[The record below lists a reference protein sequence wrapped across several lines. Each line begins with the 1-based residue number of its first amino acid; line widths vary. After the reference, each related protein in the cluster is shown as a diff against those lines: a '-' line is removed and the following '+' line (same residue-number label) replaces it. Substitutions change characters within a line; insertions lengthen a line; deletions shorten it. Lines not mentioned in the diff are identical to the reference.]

1 MDVVLT
7 IEGQRALLVV
17 NVGAVLDNI
26 NIIEEKLM
34 DVMVSGATRLE
45 IDFTECRQVSGTFIG
60 KLMAFH
66 SNYTEKNGEVEIV
79 KCSKLVNDLFVLI
92 KLDKVIKVLVKG

>member
-7 IEGQRALLVV
+7 IEGQTAFLAV
-17 NVGAVLDNI
+17 NVATVLDNI

-45 IDFTECRQVSGTFIG
+45 IDFTECPQVSGTFIG
-60 KLMAFH
+60 KLIAFH
-66 SNYTEKNGEVEIV
+66 SNFAEKNGEIEIV
-79 KCSKLVNDLFVLI
+79 KCSKQVNDLFELI
-92 KLDKVIKVLVKG
+92 KLDKVIKVQCQT

>member
-7 IEGQRALLVV
+7 IEGQTALLTV
-17 NVGAVLDNI
+17 NVAAVLDNV

-34 DVMVSGATRLE
+34 DVLVSGATRLE
-45 IDFTECRQVSGTFIG
+45 IDFAECGQVSSTFIG
-60 KLMAFH
+60 KLLAFH
-66 SNYTEKNGEVEIV
+66 SNYTEKNGEIEIV

-92 KLDKVIKVLVKG
+92 KLDKVIKVQCQT